1 MYAEIIADGKH
12 LPPDLIRMIL
22 KIKGN
27 DHVILCTDSLA
38 LAGTEVTSGK
48 TLGTEFIIEDGVCKL
63 KDRSAFAGSI
73 ATADKMISVMTKDV
87 GLSVPAAVKLMTDN
101 PARLLGLRKGTIK
114 NEFTSASEYALETTV
129 SEVDRHVKDVRK
141 AISYGVSTY
150 LMKPIDFHELSS
162 SLLNVK
168 KKLDSQYNDSGVQDE
183 DEDVQLVFSDLISG
197 IITSEEELF
206 TRFQLLPLSGTPNDY
221 RGLLITITIDRED
234 ISKWNYGKEKLA
246 SELLKSVRTIL
257 PDYRC
262 YHLFRSGP
270 RYFFIVLT
278 SDTVPNLSVEML
290 ENVLFHLVHFNCKVY
305 ISASFG
311 SLSELGA
318 FRQKKE
324 DDIPLLS
331 TNLESTDGH
340 VNVEN
345 EDIIIQ
351 RAISFIR
358 TNYQTD
364 LTRKDV
370 AYAVFLSPAYF
381 SRFFKEKTNMTF
393 IDYLTMVRM
402 QNAELLLSTNM
413 KIAEIA
419 QKVGYQS
426 HNRFVINFKEFSGY
440 TPTEYRIQLLK
451 KEIIGGPNEEN
462 KA

>member
-1 MYAEIIADGKH
+1 M
-12 LPPDLIRMIL
+12 
-22 KIKGN
+22 
-27 DHVILCTDSLA
+27 
-38 LAGTEVTSGK
+38 
-48 TLGTEFIIEDGVCKL
+48 
-63 KDRSAFAGSI
+63 
-73 ATADKMISVMTKDV
+73 
-87 GLSVPAAVKLMTDN
+87 
-101 PARLLGLRKGTIK
+101 
-114 NEFTSASEYALETTV
+114 
-129 SEVDRHVKDVRK
+129 
-141 AISYGVSTY
+141 
-150 LMKPIDFHELSS
+150 
-162 SLLNVK
+162 
-168 KKLDSQYNDSGVQDE
+168 
-183 DEDVQLVFSDLISG
+183 
-197 IITSEEELF
+197 
-206 TRFQLLPLSGTPNDY
+206 
-221 RGLLITITIDRED
+221 
-234 ISKWNYGKEKLA
+234 
-246 SELLKSVRTIL
+246 
-257 PDYRC
+257 
-262 YHLFRSGP
+262 
-270 RYFFIVLT
+270 
-278 SDTVPNLSVEML
+278 
-290 ENVLFHLVHFNCKVY
+290 
-305 ISASFG
+305 
-311 SLSELGA
+311 
-318 FRQKKE
+318 
-324 DDIPLLS
+324 LS

-413 KIAEIA
+413 KIGEIA

>member
-1 MYAEIIADGKH
+1 MLSFLYATLTNNSEKGGLKMYSLIVVDDESITRMAISGYLQKTQSDFKVVSVFQSASQAIKFLQDS
-12 LPPDLIRMIL
+12 PVDVVITDIRMPGMDGLEFSKYISEHFP
-22 KIKGN
+22 N
-27 DHVILCTDSLA
+27 TVILII
-38 LAGTEVTSGK
+38 SGF
-48 TLGTEFIIEDGVCKL
+48 GEF
-63 KDRSAFAGSI
+63 
-73 ATADKMISVMTKDV
+73 
-87 GLSVPAAVKLMTDN
+87 
-101 PARLLGLRKGTIK
+101 
-114 NEFTSASEYALETTV
+114 EYA
-129 SEVDRHVKDVRK
+129 RK

-206 TRFQLLPLSGTPNDY
+206 TRFQSLPLSGTPNDY

-381 SRFFKEKTNMTF
+381 SRFFKENTNMTF

-426 HNRFVINFKEFSGY
+426 HNRFVINFKKFSGY